1 MAPEEGRLV
10 TPEEYLAF
18 EDAAEEKS
26 EYFQGEIL
34 PMAPLTFHHKA
45 IVRDIFV
52 ALSLALRDRPCRI
65 QMETFRLF
73 VEPCG
78 FIAYPDAMVTCGESS
93 FAFGRDDTLTNPS
106 VVFEVAS
113 PATREY
119 DLGVKFE
126 RYRQLESLREYVVVD
141 SQIVQ
146 VSVKRRIDAQW
157 RTTTYTDFADAV
169 TLNSINLT
177 FRVEEIYKTV
187 EF

>member
-1 MAPEEGRLV
+1 MAQESDGLV
-10 TPEEYLAF
+10 TPEQYLAL
-18 EDAAEEKS
+18 EDAAEERS

-52 ALSLALRDRPCRI
+52 ALSFALRDRPCRI

-73 VEPCG
+73 VEPSG
-78 FIAYPDAMVTCGESS
+78 FFAYPDAMVTCGESR
-93 FAFGRDDTLTNPS
+93 FAFGRDDILTNPG
-106 VVFEVAS
+106 VIFEVAS

-141 SQIVQ
+141 SQSVQ
-146 VSVKRRIDAQW
+146 VSVKRRIDAKW

-169 TLNSINLT
+169 TLDSINLT